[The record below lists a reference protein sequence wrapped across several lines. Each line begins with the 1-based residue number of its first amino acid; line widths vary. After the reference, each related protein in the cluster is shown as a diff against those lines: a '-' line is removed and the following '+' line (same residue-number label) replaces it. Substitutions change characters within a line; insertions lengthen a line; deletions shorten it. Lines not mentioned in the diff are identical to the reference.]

1 MDKDK
6 LIERLLAT
14 FLEELEEGVR
24 SLNRDLMALEKG
36 PTPEARGEIVK
47 TLFRTAHSLKGA
59 SRSVNL
65 PLIEETCHKM
75 EEILSR
81 IRDGQES
88 FTPERLKYFFE
99 AADTLEEGAELLRQK
114 KALGGSIP
122 ESGTPGSRVQEKG
135 SAPAPLE
142 VKNGAPKVQSPRL
155 VENFVRISPEK
166 LDRLMVDSGEL
177 LTARRR
183 AEWRNNDLAALIESL
198 GHWKEEWKVADRYF
212 RKIDSTRGE
221 GEDSQR
227 VLPKRATLVLH
238 GAKDRLRDMESG
250 LERLAKGMAGDTRT
264 LEQTSGLLDEGIR
277 RARMLPF
284 SEACEGLERIVR
296 DMAAINGKEV
306 EFIIHGGEVELDR
319 AIVDKLRDPLFHLVR
334 NAVDHGLESPAERK
348 TAGKPTRGKV
358 MVEAE
363 LKGGRI
369 EMRVK
374 DDGRGLDL
382 QAIREKA
389 RGKGWAEPEDD
400 RELASLIFASG
411 FSTSQTVTSFSGR
424 GVGLDVVKS
433 QVESVHGSVDFY
445 FEAGKG
451 ACFIMTAP
459 LTLTTVRALLATA
472 GGQTY
477 AFLSS
482 AVEGLLRI
490 DPKDLH
496 VIDGK
501 ERVLLGGQAVP
512 VIALSELLGVE
523 ALPGARGKAPSVILS
538 AGNRK
543 AVVVVEEMIAEQEI
557 VVKGMGPCL
566 PRLRHFAGA
575 TVLST
580 GKIALILN
588 ARNLLR
594 SVFEKTSAR
603 GVALSFARPSL
614 KVPKRLLVVDDSVT
628 TRSLEKSVLEAAGY
642 EVLDAADG
650 AEAWRILQEK
660 GADLVVSDV
669 EMPRMDGFT
678 LAEAIRASARFRELP
693 VILVTALESAK
704 DKARG
709 VEAGADAYLLKS
721 AFDQKNLL
729 AVISRLIG
737 GL

>member
-6 LIERLLAT
+6 LIERLLVT

-24 SLNRDLMALEKG
+24 AFNKDLLALDKK
-36 PTPEARGEIVK
+36 PTPEERGEILK

-65 PLIEETCHKM
+65 PLVEEACHRM
-75 EEILSR
+75 EEILSK
-81 IRDGQES
+81 IREGQES
-88 FTPERLKYFFE
+88 FTPDLLKIFFE
-99 AADTLEEGAELLRQK
+99 AADALGDGAGLLRK
-114 KALGGSIP
+114 KKTLSGSALEDLIP
-122 ESGTPGSRVQEKG
+122 RLTVSGSRAV
-135 SAPAPLE
+135 SMPLE
-142 VKNGAPKVQSPRL
+142 IETASSKTPPPKV

-183 AEWRNNDLAALIESL
+183 AEWRNSDLAGLIETL
-198 GHWKEEWKVADRYF
+198 GHWKEEWKSAERYF
-212 RKIDSTRGE
+212 RKIHSPRE
-221 GEDSQR
+221 GSEESPTL
-227 VLPKRATLVLH
+227 LPKRAAKVLH

-264 LEQTSGLLDEGIR
+264 LEQTSELLDEGIR

-296 DMAAINGKEV
+296 DMAGINGKEV
-306 EFIIHGGEVELDR
+306 EFILKGGEVELDR

-334 NAVDHGLESPAERK
+334 NAVDHGLETPDERR
-348 TAGKPTRGKV
+348 AVGKPARGRV

-369 EMRVK
+369 EMCVK
-374 DDGRGLDL
+374 DDGRGLDI

-389 RGKGWAEPEDD
+389 RKKGWSEPEND
-400 RELASLIFASG
+400 RELARFIFTSG
-411 FSTSQTVTSFSGR
+411 FSTSQTVTAFSGR

-433 QVESVHGSVDFY
+433 QVESVHGSVDFTY
-445 FEAGKG
+445 EPGKG
-451 ACFIMTAP
+451 SCFIMTAP
-459 LTLTTVRALLATA
+459 LTLTTVRALLALA

-490 DPKDLH
+490 DAKDLH
-496 VIDGK
+496 VIEGK
-501 ERVLLGGQAVP
+501 ERVLLEGQAVP

-523 ALPGARGKAPSVILS
+523 ALPGTKGKAPSVILS
-538 AGNRK
+538 AGGRR

-557 VVKGMGPCL
+557 VVKSLGPCL
-566 PRLRHFAGA
+566 PRLKHFAGA

-588 ARNLLR
+588 ARNLLK
-594 SVFEKTSAR
+594 SVFEKTSTH
-603 GVALSFARPSL
+603 GVAQSFAGPSRL
-614 KVPKRLLVVDDSVT
+614 IAKRLLVVDDSVT
-628 TRSLEKSVLEAAGY
+628 TRSFEKSVLEEAGY

-650 AEAWRILQEK
+650 AEAWRMLQEK

-678 LAEAIRASARFRELP
+678 LAEAIRGSERFRELP
-693 VILVTALESAK
+693 VILVTALESEK
-704 DKARG
+704 DRARG
-709 VEAGADAYLLKS
+709 IEAGADAYLLKS
-721 AFDQKNLL
+721 AFDQKKLL
-729 AVISRLIG
+729 AVISQL
-737 GL
+737 L